1 MTESERPKPLVIDV
15 DAYLKAQRA
24 GLDVNSPL
32 AGQDAS
38 THATVVANAPVL
50 ATYAILS
57 NNAYERPDRL
67 PLPPG
72 GWSRVGSSDPEKG
85 LAYTVFMRREG
96 TQTREIVVAFRG
108 TDDLRDWLHNLDPI
122 HREQSGKAHGAFASV
137 VAEYRSSGAKFVAT
151 GHSLG
156 GGLALEMALKFS
168 EVDVDAFAFDC
179 APMLKGGE
187 RPNMRTR
194 RTSIWEKGEVLEP
207 LRDLKSE
214 LLHEWRGTELVEVN
228 FERGS
233 PLKQHKIRPL
243 ALNLIK
249 AAALFS
255 APFRGLGV

>member
-1 MTESERPKPLVIDV
+1 MTQSERPKPLVIDV

-24 GLDVNSPL
+24 GLDVNAPL
-32 AGQDAS
+32 AGQDPSA
-38 THATVVANAPVL
+38 HARVVANAPVL

-67 PLPPG
+67 PLPA
-72 GWSRVGSSDPEKG
+72 GWSKVGSSDPEKG

-96 TQTREIVVAFRG
+96 TQTREVVVAFRG
-108 TDDLRDWLHNLDPI
+108 TDDVRDWLHNLDPI
-122 HREQSGKAHGAFASV
+122 HREQSGKAHTAFASV

-168 EVDVDAFAFDC
+168 AMDVDAYAFDC

-187 RPNMRTR
+187 TPNMRTK

-228 FERGS
+228 FESGS

-243 ALNLIK
+243 ALNLVK

-255 APFRGLGV
+255 APFRDLRV